1 METSE
6 MASGGRLPHLADA
19 LAVKQ
24 WADRVEARTDFPR
37 LVRRLIRQT
46 NDQVVSLDMRA
57 AEGSG
62 FRGYDGHVE
71 ASRAT
76 PFVPAGASVWELG
89 VGARPDK
96 KANADYK
103 TRTDKS
109 LGVDKSKTTFVF
121 ATARRWPGKV
131 KWAQQKRA
139 ETEWADVKAFD
150 ADDIEVAFD
159 SAPAAQFWFSELIG
173 LPVEGVRMIEN
184 WWDAFARASQP
195 NLTPELVLAGRA
207 DQAAALLRVLEQETR
222 VTTISAPSTD
232 DILSFVAATLLS
244 TPEPA
249 STDLLARTLIVH
261 NAAALRRLGATS
273 DLLVLLSFEDE
284 LRREA
289 QLVRSHHVILLA
301 PGDVPADIALQPID
315 RDVFAAALRDA
326 GVEENVAERLAR
338 AAYRSLVAFQA
349 EAPARGARLREWSKA
364 FESKIVR
371 RAWLAGGWHEARSG
385 DTDALVSLFAM
396 PYEDAHS
403 ELEPFAAGEDPMF
416 ATVGGTWALTSA
428 EEACRF
434 GMPHLAGPDLVA
446 LETVMQTVL
455 GAVNPA
461 LELPVEERWMASI
474 HGKTRIHSSDLRK
487 GLATTLAACGAF
499 GKGVQVGA
507 VGTAD
512 DWAASIV
519 AQLLRRANQDASGDL
534 WASLTDVLPLLAEAA
549 PDVFLRSVQEGVTE
563 RSQPLLA
570 KMFIDRQGD
579 AFSVSSPHTGL
590 LWALEGLAWSPEH
603 APLAAK
609 LLARLAEIDP
619 GGRLSNRPLGSLGD
633 MFRPWLPQT
642 SLPLNRRIVVLD
654 TLRRDHREVAW
665 KLMLALLPKHYSVG
679 SYTHSP
685 RFRAWKPE
693 SEAVTYG
700 ERWEFESAV
709 GQRLIKD
716 VEGEPQRWLEIVE
729 HLAQFPPPERSLAV
743 GRLEEIA
750 SSETLDAEL
759 RERIW
764 NELNKMVRHH
774 RSFATAD
781 WALPAEELNKVAA
794 VADNFKPRDPIR
806 THVWLFEHRLPDLGD
821 ERADYHEQE
830 ARVEDARSSAVA
842 EILAVHGVEGLLR
855 LAEEVELPG
864 AVGAAAALNMSD
876 DLEERALSLLDDED
890 SKRASFAAGYSFQ
903 RAKTEGLPW
912 IEQTIAEVKGHPVSQ
927 SRLLQHVTDE
937 LPAAWQLAADLGADV
952 EQAYWNEFAPDG
964 RGDFT
969 LVNEAA
975 TKLLEFGRPL
985 VALDLMS
992 LYLRKDDRRVSPRLI
1007 VEGLQKLVGLPQD
1020 HPEQR
1025 HLSNYELES
1034 LLDYLRDSDVDEEQL
1049 GVLEWQLLPA
1059 LGFDARSPVLERRL
1073 ARDPA
1078 FFLEILSLVYRPRG
1092 EEAEAVDVP
1101 EHLATNAYRLLD
1113 EWKIV
1118 PGSTERMAEVNADE
1132 LAAWTDDA
1140 RELARDAGREEV
1152 GDIQIGKVLAYAR
1165 GDEDGTWPAKPVRD
1179 LIERLASTE
1188 LEEGFQIEIYNSRG
1202 ATSRG
1207 LLDGGAQERDWVEKY
1222 ADPAARI
1229 RDGWP
1234 RTAAILTLLARDYE
1248 REARRHDDE
1257 AERFRQGMER

>member
-6 MASGGRLPHLADA
+6 MVSGGRPPHLADA
-19 LAVKQ
+19 FAVAQ
-24 WADRVEARTDFPR
+24 WAGRVEARTKFPE

-57 AEGSG
+57 AEGSD
-62 FRGYDGHVE
+62 FEGYDGHVE
-71 ASRAT
+71 ALHEE
-76 PFVPAGASVWELG
+76 PFVPAGVSVWELG
-89 VGARPDK
+89 VGARPGT
-96 KANADYK
+96 KANDGYK
-103 TRTDKS
+103 RRTANS
-109 LGVDKSKTTFVF
+109 LGVDKSKATFVF
-121 ATARRWPGKV
+121 ATARRWPGKA
-131 KWAQQKRA
+131 KWVQRKRA
-139 ETEWADVKAFD
+139 EAEWADVKAFD

-159 SAPAAQFWFSELIG
+159 SAPAVQFWFSELIG
-173 LPVEGVRMIEN
+173 FPVEGARTIEN

-195 NLTPELVLAGRA
+195 NLTPKLVLAGRA

-244 TPEPA
+244 TPGPA

-273 DLLVLLSFEDE
+273 DLLVLFPFEDE

-301 PGDVPADIALQPID
+301 PRDVPADIALQPIA

-326 GVEENVAERLAR
+326 GVEENVAERLAQ
-338 AAYRSLVAFQA
+338 AAYRSLVAFQV
-349 EAPARGARLREWSKA
+349 EARGARLREWSKA
-364 FESKIVR
+364 FKSKIAR

-396 PYEDAHS
+396 PYEDALS

-428 EEACRF
+428 EDACRF

-446 LETVMQTVL
+446 LETVMHTVL

-461 LELPVEERWMASI
+461 LELLVEERWMASI
-474 HGKTRIHSSDLRK
+474 RGKTPIHSSDLRK

-499 GKGVQVGA
+499 GNGVGVGA

-512 DWAASIV
+512 DWAASFV

-563 RSQPLLA
+563 RRQPLLA
-570 KMFIDRQGD
+570 KMFTDRQRD
-579 AFSVSSPHTGL
+579 AFFVSSPHTGL

-633 MFRPWLPQT
+633 IFRPCLPQT
-642 SLPLNRRIVVLD
+642 SLPLNRRITVLD
-654 TLRRDHREVAW
+654 MLRRDHREVAW
-665 KLMLALLPKHYSVG
+665 KLMLALLPEHYRG
-679 SYTHSP
+679 GRYTHSP
-685 RFRAWKPE
+685 RFRAWKLE
-693 SEAVTYG
+693 SEAVTSA
-700 ERWEFESAV
+700 ERWEFVSAV

-716 VEGEPQRWLEIVE
+716 VEGEQQRWLEIVE

-764 NELNKMVRHH
+764 NELDKIVRHH
-774 RSFATAD
+774 RSFPTAD

-794 VADNFKPRDPIR
+794 VAGNFKPRDPIR
-806 THVWLFEHRLPDLGD
+806 THVWLFEPHLLDLGD
-821 ERADYHEQE
+821 ERADYREQA
-830 ARVEDARSSAVA
+830 ARVEVARSSAVS
-842 EILAVHGVEGLLR
+842 EILAVHGVEGLLQ

-864 AVGAAAALNMSD
+864 AVGAAAALIRSD

-912 IEQTIAEVKGHPVSQ
+912 IEQAIAEVKGHPVSQ
-927 SRLLQHVTDE
+927 LRLLQHVTDE

-952 EQAYWNEFAPDG
+952 EQAYWNEFAAGG

-975 TKLLEFGRPL
+975 TKLLEFGRPF

-1007 VEGLQKLVGLPQD
+1007 VEGLQKLVGLPRD

-1101 EHLATNAYRLLD
+1101 EHVATNAYRLLA

-1140 RELARDAGREEV
+1140 RELARDAGRGEV
-1152 GDIQIGKVLAYAR
+1152 GDIQIGKVLAHAR
-1165 GDEDGTWPAKPVRD
+1165 GDEDGTWPAKPIRD
-1179 LIERLASTE
+1179 LVERLASTE

-1207 LLDGGAQERDWVEKY
+1207 LLDGGAQERDRVEKY
-1222 ADPAARI
+1222 NDLAARI

-1234 RTAAILTLLARDYE
+1234 RTAAILTLLARGYE
-1248 REARRHDDE
+1248 REARAHDDE